1 MKILRSYILYDL
13 LLCYRTFGSISTDF
27 LQKAA
32 PDIEWCGGERLVN
45 PCELTASVTA
55 LANALA
61 CRLNDE
67 ELGLL
72 GAVLTQLGDTLAT
85 IAVQRGICASRK

>member
-1 MKILRSYILYDL
+1 M
-13 LLCYRTFGSISTDF
+13 
-27 LQKAA
+27 
-32 PDIEWCGGERLVN
+32 N
-45 PCELTASVTA
+45 PCELTASVT
-55 LANALA
+55 ALA